1 MTNFTN
7 MNRQDQQAY
16 LMKPIID
23 ELKQVG
29 GQATTR
35 DLKRAV
41 VEREENIPENI
52 LTMYKTSRNGRKYLP
67 FNYAFNF
74 AISNLI
80 MAGMLKRPKQG
91 IVVLTEKGREYK
103 GNRTELSEAVYKISL
118 PQWQKKIEQNKKSK
132 EPSINIREEESLDNL
147 EEDWK
152 GPLLNALLNLSPGKF
167 ELFCRA
173 LVAKMNVDIDE
184 TIGTSLTGDGGV
196 DGYGYIKT
204 DDFRTA
210 RVAIQA
216 KRWNPSNSVSSP
228 EIDKFR
234 GAMDKFRAEYG
245 IFITTSTFTRDAIQA
260 SRAGTRV
267 ITLIDGDHLLE
278 LISKYELYVT
288 KKVITTYELD
298 DFFEDES

>member
-29 GQATTR
+29 GQSTTK

-41 VEREENIPENI
+41 VESDENIPENI
-52 LTMYKTSRNGRKYLP
+52 LTMYKTSRKGRKYLP
-67 FNYAFNF
+67 FNFAFNF

-80 MAGMLKRPKQG
+80 MAGILERPKQG
-91 IVVLTEKGREYK
+91 IVTLTEKGRQYNGTSE
-103 GNRTELSEAVYKISL
+103 ELSTSVYEISL
-118 PQWQKKIEQNKKSK
+118 PQWQEKINKNKKVKNSQKDIK
-132 EPSINIREEESLDNL
+132 EDEAITD

-152 GPLLNALLNLSPGKF
+152 SKLLDALLSLSPAKF
-167 ELFCRA
+167 ELFCRG
-173 LVAKMNVDIDE
+173 LVTKMNVDIDE
-184 TIGTSLTGDGGV
+184 NIGTKLTGDGGL
-196 DGYGYIKT
+196 DGYGYIRT

-216 KRWNPSNSVSSP
+216 KRWDPSNSVSSP

-245 IFITTSTFTRDAIQA
+245 IFITTSTFTRDAIKA

-267 ITLIDGDHLLE
+267 ITLIDGEHLLD
-278 LISKYELYVT
+278 LVAKYELYVT

-298 DFFEDES
+298 DFFEDKD

>member
-1 MTNFTN
+1 
-7 MNRQDQQAY
+7 
-16 LMKPIID
+16 
-23 ELKQVG
+23 
-29 GQATTR
+29 
-35 DLKRAV
+35 
-41 VEREENIPENI
+41 
-52 LTMYKTSRNGRKYLP
+52 MYKTSRNGRKYLP
-67 FNYAFNF
+67 FNFAFNF

-103 GNRTELSEAVYKISL
+103 GSRAKLSDAVYKISL
-118 PQWQKKIEQNKKSK
+118 PQWQKKIEQTKKSK
-132 EPSINIREEESLDNL
+132 ASNVNIREEEALDDL

-152 GPLLNALLNLSPGKF
+152 GPLLSALLNLSPGKF

-234 GAMDKFRAEYG
+234 VAMDKFRAEYG
-245 IFITTSTFTRDAIQA
+245 IFITTSTFTRDAIKA
-260 SRAGTRV
+260 SRAGTRI

-278 LISKYELYVT
+278 LIAKYELYVT

-298 DFFEDES
+298 DFFEDEN

>member
-41 VEREENIPENI
+41 VEREDNIPENI

-67 FNYAFNF
+67 FNF

-80 MAGMLKRPKQG
+80 MAGMLKRSKQG
-91 IVVLTEKGREYK
+91 ILVLTEKGREYK
-103 GNRTELSEAVYKISL
+103 GSRTELSDTVYKISL
-118 PQWQKKIEQNKKSK
+118 PQWQKKIEQNKKCKAS
-132 EPSINIREEESLDNL
+132 NVDIREEEALVEL

-152 GPLLNALLNLSPGKF
+152 GPLLNVLLNLSPGKF
-167 ELFCRA
+167 EFFCRA

-245 IFITTSTFTRDAIQA
+245 IFITISTFTRDAIKA

-278 LISKYELYVT
+278 LIAKYELYVT

-298 DFFEDES
+298 DFFGDEN

>member
-29 GQATTR
+29 GQSTTK

-41 VEREENIPENI
+41 VESNENIPENI
-52 LTMYKTSRNGRKYLP
+52 LTMYKTSRKGRKYLP
-67 FNYAFNF
+67 FNFAFNF

-80 MAGMLKRPKQG
+80 MAGMLERPKQG
-91 IVVLTEKGREYK
+91 IVTLTEKGRQYNGTSE
-103 GNRTELSEAVYKISL
+103 ELSTSVYEISL
-118 PQWQKKIEQNKKSK
+118 PQWQEKINKNKKVKNSQKDIK
-132 EPSINIREEESLDNL
+132 EDEAITD

-152 GPLLNALLNLSPGKF
+152 SKLLDALLSLSPAKF
-167 ELFCRA
+167 ELFCRG
-173 LVAKMNVDIDE
+173 LVTKMNVDIDE
-184 TIGTSLTGDGGV
+184 NIGTKLTGDGGL
-196 DGYGYIKT
+196 DGYGYIRT

-216 KRWNPSNSVSSP
+216 KRWDPSNSVSSP

-245 IFITTSTFTRDAIQA
+245 IFITTSTFTRDAIKA
-260 SRAGTRV
+260 SRAGT
-267 ITLIDGDHLLE
+267 
-278 LISKYELYVT
+278 
-288 KKVITTYELD
+288 
-298 DFFEDES
+298 